1 MLISLLRSP
10 VIPTFL
16 HEWKEYVM
24 TDFNT
29 MRDVGEHK
37 FDFALSAY
45 QGIFANS
52 SVTDD
57 AAAYSAGVLTVP
69 GKVTLP
75 EFPEKIDGPG
85 RIVAVKMA
93 ENGQDTILRLAEYQ
107 GATGKCRIKVPEKIT
122 AVSKCDM
129 LENPQEKVTV
139 NNGVAEISLKP
150 WEIATIKLS

>member
-75 EFPEKIDGPG
+75 EFPKKIDGPG
-85 RIVAVKMA
+85 RIAAVKMA

-107 GATGKCRIKVPEKIT
+107 GAAGRCRIKVPEKVT

-129 LENPQEKVTV
+129 LENSQEKVTV